1 MSARHVVRA
10 AALATAF
17 IASALAV
24 GGCDDSTLRLSEADD
39 GSLKGELAVYVADEV
54 GVGSRTE
61 YFLRDAA
68 GNERKLLFQSTQP
81 EMVTGVRVSLRGVD
95 SPEGFRVT
103 DYRILPDDKPTQSAL
118 IDGTAYPARSFAF
131 ILINTGSGFT
141 PVTYMGTRN
150 TAVTPDLIAK
160 RMISDADSIKNYY
173 LYDSYGRQDIT
184 NVVIGPLT
192 YTPNGCDTSAMT
204 SSLRAM
210 VDAQGG
216 PFQHYL
222 WYYGSNNGSCQWSG
236 LASVGSPDRASK
248 DTWYNASVSCV
259 VLVQEPGHNFGMQHS
274 SSLKC
279 GTSPYADD
287 PNSCTASEYGDG
299 FDPMGGGCRHMNAWQ
314 KTYQGWLGGCNG
326 VKVSSS
332 GTFTLLP
339 FEQEC
344 NGVQFL
350 QVKSPKTRTFNR
362 PAAGGGGATT
372 ETFDYYY
379 LELRTPLDF
388 DGTLAYGSSALSPRV
403 LLHVATAPR
412 TRTQAGLHTFLID
425 MQASTTHLHR
435 RGLHGRP
442 DVHRSGRRPD
452 DHRPQHQHG
461 VGDGRRDVH
470 QQHRRG
476 ADLPRQHDVHAAGA
490 GNLRRL
496 RQRAARGGSTG
507 TGGAGGAGGSATGTA
522 GRGGTTGT
530 GGMGG
535 SATGTAGRGGTT
547 GTAGT
552 GGATGTA
559 GRGGTTGT
567 AGSTGAG
574 GSATGMAG
582 RAGTTGSAGNGVAGT
597 TGSAG
602 DGGGAGA
609 TGDGG
614 HGRHDGHRGRGRHDG
629 HRGRGCHDRHRR
641 RGRHDGHRGHWRDQ
655 RARGRER
662 APAQVVRAPPDP
674 VRSPAVAPARRPA
687 RRHPDSRLCLRSRC
701 VAIGRARSR
710 RSRPHRKDAR

>member
-1 MSARHVVRA
+1 MSARHNVRA

-24 GGCDDSTLRLSEADD
+24 GGCDDSTLRLSDADD

-61 YFLRDAA
+61 YFLRDAV

-118 IDGTAYPARSFAF
+118 IDGMAYPSRSFAF
-131 ILINTGSGFT
+131 VLINTGSGFT

-362 PAAGGGGATT
+362 PAAGGGGAST

-403 LLHVATAPR
+403 LLHVATSPR

-425 MQASTTHLHR
+425 MQASTSSFSDAAFTEGQTFTDPGG
-435 RGLHGRP
+435 GLTITVHNISMASATV
-442 DVHRSGRRPD
+442 DVTYTSNSGTAPTCLD
-452 DHRPQHQHG
+452 NSAFTPPG
-461 VGDGRRDVH
+461 PGTCGGSGTG
-470 QQHRRG
+470 G
-476 ADLPRQHDVHAAGA
+476 A
-490 GNLRRL
+490 
-496 RQRAARGGSTG
+496 GGSTG
-507 TGGAGGAGGSATGTA
+507 TGGAGGMGGSATGTA

-535 SATGTAGRGGTT
+535 GATGVAGRGGTT

-582 RAGTTGSAGNGVAGT
+582 RAGTTGSAGTGVAGT

-609 TGDGG
+609 TGTAGTGVTTGTAGIGVTTGTAGTGVTTGTAGIGVITGLAGANGTGTGG
-614 HGRHDGHRGRGRHDG
+614 QGAAGPGEISG
-629 HRGRGCHDRHRR
+629 GCSCETT
-641 RGRHDGHRGHWRDQ
+641 G
-655 RARGRER
+655 
-662 APAQVVRAPPDP
+662 APP
-674 VRSPAVAPARRPA
+674 SGFAVMLAF
-687 RRHPDSRLCLRSRC
+687 SF